1 MIGSATASPALGPA
15 RAPDGLHRAAPIRV
29 QLTKGQLAVTN
40 ERTIVEIS
48 GSAAIVTG
56 GASGLGAATAKR
68 FAELGATVFG
78 FDVPQSIERAGD
90 NVPEGVTLIPAD
102 VTSNDEVSAAVAKVV
117 ESGVPLRIA
126 VNCAGVGWAG
136 RILSKNGPHDLE
148 LFRTVITVNLL
159 GTFNVMRL
167 AADAIAKTDAVD
179 EYGQRGVIINT
190 ASVAAFEGQI
200 GQIAYSA
207 SKGGVH
213 GMTVPAARDLAQF
226 GIRVNTI
233 APGIID
239 TPMLAGVTEEYR
251 KGLEAGVP
259 FPSRLG
265 RPDEYA
271 QLSQYIVEHDY
282 LNGETIRMDG
292 ALRMA
297 PR

>member
-1 MIGSATASPALGPA
+1 M
-15 RAPDGLHRAAPIRV
+15 
-29 QLTKGQLAVTN
+29 
-40 ERTIVEIS
+40 EIS
-48 GSAAIVTG
+48 GSAAIITG
-56 GASGLGAATAKR
+56 AASGLGAATAKR
-68 FAELGATVFG
+68 FADQGATVFG
-78 FDVPQSIERAGD
+78 LDLAQSIERAGD
-90 NVPEGVTLIPAD
+90 SVPAGVTLLPTD
-102 VTSNDEVSAAVAKVV
+102 VTSNDEVAAAVAKVV
-117 ESGVPLRIA
+117 ESGVPPRIV

-167 AADAIAKTDAVD
+167 AADAIAKTEPVD
-179 EYGQRGVIINT
+179 EYGQRGVVINT

-207 SKGGVH
+207 SKGGVA
-213 GMTVPAARDLAQF
+213 GMTIPAARDLAQF

-271 QLSQYIVEHDY
+271 QLAQDIVEHDY

>member
-1 MIGSATASPALGPA
+1 M
-15 RAPDGLHRAAPIRV
+15 
-29 QLTKGQLAVTN
+29 
-40 ERTIVEIS
+40 EIS

-68 FAELGATVFG
+68 LADAGATVFG
-78 FDVPQSIERAGD
+78 LDLAQSIERAGD
-90 NVPEGVTLIPAD
+90 SVPAGVTLIPTD
-102 VTSNDEVSAAVAKVV
+102 VTSGDEVAAAVATVV
-117 ESGVPLRIA
+117 ESGVPLRIV

-159 GTFNVMRL
+159 GSFNVMRL
-167 AADAIAKTDAVD
+167 AADAISKTEPVD
-179 EYGQRGVIINT
+179 EYGSRGVIINT

-207 SKGGVH
+207 SKGGVA
-213 GMTVPAARDLAQF
+213 GMTIPAARDLAQF

-251 KGLEAGVP
+251 KGLESGVP

-271 QLSQYIVEHDY
+271 QLAQSIVEHDY

>member
-1 MIGSATASPALGPA
+1 
-15 RAPDGLHRAAPIRV
+15 
-29 QLTKGQLAVTN
+29 
-40 ERTIVEIS
+40 VEIQ
-48 GSAAIVTG
+48 GTAALVTG
-56 GASGLGAATAKR
+56 AASGLGAATAQR
-68 FAELGATVFG
+68 LADAGATVFG
-78 FDVPQSIERAGD
+78 LDLAQSIERVGD
-90 NVPEGVTLIPAD
+90 KAPAGVTLIATD
-102 VTSNDEVSAAVAKVV
+102 VTSADDVQAAVDQIVA
-117 ESGVPLRIA
+117 SGLPLRLV

-136 RILSKNGPHDLE
+136 RVLSKNGPHDLE

-159 GTFNVMRL
+159 GTFNVLRL
-167 AADAIAKTDAVD
+167 AADAMSKTEPVD

-213 GMTVPAARDLAQF
+213 GMTVPAARDLAQY

-233 APGIID
+233 APGIVD
-239 TPMLAGVTEEYR
+239 TPMLAGVTDEYR

-259 FPSRLG
+259 FPSRLAQ
-265 RPDEYA
+265 PSEYA
-271 QLSQYIVEHDY
+271 QLVQMIAEHDY